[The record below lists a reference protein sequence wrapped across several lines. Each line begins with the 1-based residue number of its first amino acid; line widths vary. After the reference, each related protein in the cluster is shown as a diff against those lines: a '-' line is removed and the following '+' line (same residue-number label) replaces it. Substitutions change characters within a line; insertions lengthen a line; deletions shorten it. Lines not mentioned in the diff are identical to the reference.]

1 MKTTYSGI
9 EIPQTINTNERI
21 FKIIT
26 FDGETILCNVETAKK
41 LLENQEIKHLFHF
54 WNGEFKKFG
63 KKDLK
68 EM

>member
-1 MKTTYSGI
+1 MKTT
-9 EIPQTINTNERI
+9 IPQTINTNERI